1 MKDLYRKE
9 GINIDDYRKISYECK
24 NMKEFKDKVAV
35 ITGAASGIGMELA
48 RLCAKEGM
56 KVIIADI
63 DKKRLPRVERRMKRE
78 GATVL
83 AVETD
88 VSQREEIEKLA
99 KIAIDVY
106 GEVHLLVNNAAV
118 GNTKYTWNY
127 TLKDWEWQLGV
138 DLLSVVH
145 GIRIFLP
152 IMLKQ
157 DNECH
162 IVNVSSI
169 EGLIKGSGPG
179 GAIYGLSKHSIVSLT
194 ETLSSELETAEKKVK
209 VSVVCPGGVSTR
221 IWFGDIHRPE
231 KFQNP
236 LEDQIVDT
244 RNEDAYAKVG
254 YDIEEALKLSPAIT
268 PEKAAEIIL
277 KEIKEEKLYILTH
290 KDSFMRS
297 HVKDRFE
304 GILAAFDS

>member
-1 MKDLYRKE
+1 M
-9 GINIDDYRKISYECK
+9 N
-24 NMKEFKDKVAV
+24 EFKDKVAV

-56 KVIIADI
+56 KIVLADI
-63 DKKRLPRVERRMKRE
+63 DTKRLPRVERRMKRE

-88 VSQREEIEKLA
+88 VSRREDIEKLA
-99 KIAIDVY
+99 KITLDTY

-138 DLLSVVH
+138 DLLSVIH
-145 GIRIFLP
+145 GIRIFVP

-157 DNECH
+157 DNDCH

-179 GAIYGLSKHSIVSLT
+179 GAIYGLSKHAIVSLT
-194 ETLSSELETAEKKVK
+194 ETLSIELEAIGAKLK
-209 VSVVCPGGVSTR
+209 VSVVCPGWVSTR
-221 IWFGDIHRPE
+221 IVYGDIHRPD
-231 KFQNP
+231 KLQNP
-236 LEDQIVDT
+236 QEEQIVDT
-244 RNEDAYAKVG
+244 RNQDIFAKKDF
-254 YDIEEALKLSPAIT
+254 DIEEALKLSPAIT
-268 PEKAAEIIL
+268 PARAAEIIL
-277 KEIKEEKLYILTH
+277 KEVKDEKLYILTH
-290 KDSFMRS
+290 KDDLMRGQ
-297 HVKDRFE
+297 VKERFDE
-304 GILAAFDS
+304 ILKAFDI

>member
-1 MKDLYRKE
+1 
-9 GINIDDYRKISYECK
+9 
-24 NMKEFKDKVAV
+24 MKEFKDKVAV

-56 KVIIADI
+56 KIVLADI
-63 DKKRLPRVERRMKRE
+63 DTKRLPRVERRMKRE

-88 VSQREEIEKLA
+88 VSRREDIEKLA
-99 KIAIDVY
+99 KITLDTY

-138 DLLSVVH
+138 DLLSVIH
-145 GIRIFLP
+145 GIRIFVP

-157 DNECH
+157 DNDCH

-179 GAIYGLSKHSIVSLT
+179 GAIYGLSKHAIVSLT
-194 ETLSSELETAEKKVK
+194 ETLSIELEAIGAKLK
-209 VSVVCPGGVSTR
+209 VSVVCPGWVSTR
-221 IWFGDIHRPE
+221 IVYGDIHRPD
-231 KFQNP
+231 KLQNP
-236 LEDQIVDT
+236 QEEQIVDT
-244 RNEDAYAKVG
+244 RNQDIFAKIDF
-254 YDIEEALKLSPAIT
+254 DIEEALKLSPAIT
-268 PEKAAEIIL
+268 PARAAEIIL
-277 KEIKEEKLYILTH
+277 KEVKDEKLYILTH
-290 KDSFMRS
+290 KDDLMRGQ
-297 HVKDRFE
+297 VKERFDE
-304 GILAAFDS
+304 ILKVFDT

>member
-1 MKDLYRKE
+1 
-9 GINIDDYRKISYECK
+9 
-24 NMKEFKDKVAV
+24 MKEFKDKVAV

-56 KVIIADI
+56 KIVLADI
-63 DKKRLPRVERRMKRE
+63 DTKRLPRVERRMKRE

-88 VSQREEIEKLA
+88 VSRREDIEKLA
-99 KIAIDVY
+99 KITLDTY

-138 DLLSVVH
+138 DLLSVIH
-145 GIRIFLP
+145 GIRIFVP

-157 DNECH
+157 DNNCH

-179 GAIYGLSKHSIVSLT
+179 GAIYGLSKHAIVSLT
-194 ETLSSELETAEKKVK
+194 ETLSIELEAIGAKLK
-209 VSVVCPGGVSTR
+209 VSVVCPGWVSTR
-221 IWFGDIHRPE
+221 IVYGDIHRPD

-236 LEDQIVDT
+236 QEEQIVDT
-244 RNEDAYAKVG
+244 RNQDIFMKIDF
-254 YDIEEALKLSPAIT
+254 DIEEALKLSPAIT
-268 PEKAAEIIL
+268 PARAAEIIL
-277 KEIKEEKLYILTH
+277 KEVKDEKLYILTH
-290 KDSFMRS
+290 KDDLMRGQ
-297 HVKDRFE
+297 VKERFDE
-304 GILAAFDS
+304 ILRAFDT